1 MINSA
6 TTPPTEMSA
15 TEFHPG
21 HSPILEPPEGP
32 SALACTCGGLLD
44 PTPGAKD
51 TQLARFHAHL
61 AETSREETLA

>member
-1 MINSA
+1 MTSSA
-6 TTPPTEMSA
+6 TTPPTEMPA

-32 SALACTCGGLLD
+32 SAIACTCGGLLE
-44 PTPGAKD
+44 PTPDAKH

-61 AETSREETLA
+61 EETSREETLV